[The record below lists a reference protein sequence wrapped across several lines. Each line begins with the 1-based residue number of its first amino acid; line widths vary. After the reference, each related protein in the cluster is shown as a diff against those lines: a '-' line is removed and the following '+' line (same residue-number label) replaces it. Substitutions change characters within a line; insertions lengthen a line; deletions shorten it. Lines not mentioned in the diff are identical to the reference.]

1 MKEQMLQIA
10 DKLRNGEISDKE
22 AQKQFLFLF
31 GVNNM
36 LRRLKNHAEIYSY
49 PSESFKQKLKRFI
62 SNYC

>member
-1 MKEQMLQIA
+1 MKEQILQIS

-31 GVNNM
+31 GVSNM
-36 LRRLKNHAEIYSY
+36 LRRLKNHAEIYGY
-49 PSESFKQKLKRFI
+49 PTKSFKQKLKKFI